1 MSILQID
8 ERLDKIEKLLLSNK
22 KVLTFEEA
30 CDYTGISRSYLYK
43 LTAGKKIP
51 HSCPNGKMLFF
62 DKDKLDSWLL
72 QNERKSVQEIDSKA
86 LSYTLN
92 KKG

>member
-30 CDYTGISRSYLYK
+30 CDYSGISRSYMYK
-43 LTAGKKIP
+43 LTSGKTIP

-72 QNERKSVQEIDSKA
+72 QNERKSVQEIDSNA
-86 LSYTLN
+86 LAYTLKN
-92 KKG
+92 KR

>member
-1 MSILQID
+1 MNILQID
-8 ERLDKIEKLLLSNK
+8 EKLDKLLKLFLTRK

-30 CDYTGISRSYLYK
+30 CEYTSISNSYMYK

-51 HSCPNGKMLFF
+51 HSCPNGKMIFF

-72 QNERKSVQEIDSKA
+72 QNERKSIHDLDSKA
-86 LSYTLN
+86 LTYTLH
-92 KKG
+92 KKI